1 LRLVT
6 SEIGMEHG
14 TKVMRRASE
23 ATWLR
28 VRVPTIRQRC
38 EAWIARVAIEHSRR
52 ASFSQHKPTYCIAE
66 LPPRSRYGLAHDTP
80 RIARGVHTA
89 ERPRG

>member
-1 LRLVT
+1 MVERSECPRYGNDAKHGLR
-6 SEIGMEHG
+6 G
-14 TKVMRRASE
+14 
-23 ATWLR
+23 
-28 VRVPTIRQRC
+28 
-38 EAWIARVAIEHSRR
+38 VAIEHSRR